1 MKELYKYKD
10 RVLLYDTET
19 KEVKELDKKTARKI
33 LDSRAKMLDGR
44 YDNYYGEEEANKY
57 GAKIIQALRGK
68 TITKRRDKSNQPG
81 GLEYEAKKLGID
93 VWDFLRALEGLCYQ
107 GKAEETSDS
116 TYRIK
121 DSIVKDILEIYD
133 DTLIIV
139 TDEKNR
145 VVYKGIVD
153 YAPKEIRDGRWRKG
167 ANNKTFT
174 IDTERGVLTVK
185 VLDSSVRDSV
195 VISDSSLDEVI
206 RYSKDLKDLDTRSD
220 EQTIRSLIMKGESI
234 AKQVERSIEGLSR
247 EYKSRLQTIN
257 AKNITEYIENQ
268 YFKTRRAVKSVQTA
282 LEDIMNFFRVEIKG
296 VLTKYSNGRPVGE
309 RFPGK
314 TDKYL
319 AVAQRLESRFRE
331 IYSKLNSLIKDS
343 VEVEDAISYSQA
355 LENAKKNSVVYKG
368 VSYSQALENFK
379 RFLKEYYKYTDEDL
393 KKARV
398 ELIYPLKSV
407 KKLWYGFLN
416 GRDES
421 HFSYDGKKWKS
432 IWDSSVRDSVK
443 VEDAISYSQAL
454 ENFKRFLKKYYGY
467 TDEDLKKAKVELVKI
482 DSPFRVLE
490 EGWYGSSDGKVASY
504 YSLDGKKWDEI

>member
-19 KEVKELDKKTARKI
+19 KEVKELDKETARKV
-33 LDSRAKMLDGR
+33 LDSRAKDGR

-68 TITKRRDKSNQPG
+68 IITKRRDKSNQPG

-93 VWDFLRALEGLCYQ
+93 MWDFLRALEGLCYQ

-174 IDTERGVLTVK
+174 INTERGVLTVK
-185 VLDSSVRDSV
+185 VLDSSVRDS
-195 VISDSSLDEVI
+195 
-206 RYSKDLKDLDTRSD
+206 
-220 EQTIRSLIMKGESI
+220 
-234 AKQVERSIEGLSR
+234 
-247 EYKSRLQTIN
+247 
-257 AKNITEYIENQ
+257 ITEDALSKFVQSYLSTKKVSS
-268 YFKTRRAVKSVQTA
+268 KTEQDEIIKFLLERNKITT
-282 LEDIMNFFRVEIKG
+282 EDIPKV
-296 VLTKYSNGRPVGE
+296 
-309 RFPGK
+309 
-314 TDKYL
+314 
-319 AVAQRLESRFRE
+319 RE
-331 IYSKLNSLIKDS
+331 LLKIIKDS
-343 VEVEDAISYSQA
+343 LTEDSVGVKDAIS
-355 LENAKKNSVVYKG
+355 E
-368 VSYSQALENFK
+368 SQALENFK
-379 RFLKEYYKYTDEDL
+379 RFLKKHYEYTDEDL

-398 ELIYPLKSV
+398 ELVYALKSAR
-407 KKLWYGFLN
+407 KAWYGFLN

-421 HFSYDGKKWKS
+421 HFS
-432 IWDSSVRDSVK
+432 
-443 VEDAISYSQAL
+443 
-454 ENFKRFLKKYYGY
+454 
-467 TDEDLKKAKVELVKI
+467 
-482 DSPFRVLE
+482 
-490 EGWYGSSDGKVASY
+490 
-504 YSLDGKKWDEI
+504 LDGKKWEDL